1 MNIRRHTLGLLAPL
15 LILALLSSGAG
26 SVALAAQTANGVATF
41 QGDAAR
47 TGEQPGPA
55 PEGAPSLAWQFE
67 TGDAVRSSP
76 VIADG
81 TLYIGSNDGFLYALD
96 AVNGTE
102 QWRFETGGRITGA
115 AAVANGSVYVGSADG
130 YVYAIDAASGER
142 RAAVAILRGRTER
155 QRFAVAIARSR
166 ARVDHLV
173 DRRVR

>member
-1 MNIRRHTLGLLAPL
+1 MNIRRHTLRLLAPL

-41 QGDAAR
+41 HGDAAR

-55 PEGAPSLAWQFE
+55 PEGAPSLTWQFE

-81 TLYIGSNDGFLYALD
+81 TLYIGSTDGFL
-96 AVNGTE
+96 
-102 QWRFETGGRITGA
+102 
-115 AAVANGSVYVGSADG
+115 
-130 YVYAIDAASGER
+130 
-142 RAAVAILRGRTER
+142 
-155 QRFAVAIARSR
+155 VAIARSR

-173 DRRVR
+173 DRRVRWACLRHIKLL